1 MELTE
6 KQLDKALESIID
18 GSDPLSFQN
27 PGSRDLTVE
36 SLMER
41 LEPLQNEAVPT
52 SVREKLEKAEG
63 YAQEYTQGHIS
74 EERAIREISEMI
86 GDPEVVEAIARAN
99 AHESEFVAIS
109 IVVYLKLLCN
119 QETTV
124 FC

>member
-6 KQLDKALESIID
+6 KQLDKALESTMD

-27 PGSRDLTVE
+27 PGSRDPTVE
-36 SLMER
+36 SLMQQ

-63 YAQEYTQGHIS
+63 YVQEYTQGYIS

>member
-6 KQLDKALESIID
+6 KQLDKALESTMD

-27 PGSRDLTVE
+27 PGSRDPTVE
-36 SLMER
+36 SLMQQ

-63 YAQEYTQGHIS
+63 YVQEYTQGYIS

-99 AHESEFVAIS
+99 AH
-109 IVVYLKLLCN
+109 
-119 QETTV
+119 
-124 FC
+124 

>member
-6 KQLDKALESIID
+6 KQLDKALESTMD

-27 PGSRDLTVE
+27 PGSRDPTVE
-36 SLMER
+36 SLMQQ

-63 YAQEYTQGHIS
+63 YVQEYTQGYIS

-99 AHESEFVAIS
+99 AHESEFVAIR